1 MQSWARD
8 NFLNMATTKLGFCNT
23 LKYEKSMPLGNGVF
37 TPVMRHENFFC
48 SIIVRLWRLVVGC
61 AQLWAMRVC
70 VYLGAGEYIVATSCG
85 MCPALG
91 YACTVPG
98 SRGIYRVLTVD
109 LLTVLRTFIKL
120 YDVHHFIDN
129 D

>member
-1 MQSWARD
+1 
-8 NFLNMATTKLGFCNT
+8 MATSCGMCPALGYACT
-23 LKYEKSMPLGNGVF
+23 WEQGNI
-37 TPVMRHENFFC
+37 HLY
-48 SIIVRLWRLVVGC
+48 S
-61 AQLWAMRVC
+61 
-70 VYLGAGEYIVATSCG
+70 IVATSCG